1 MLRNDGVAFQS
12 GLYKV
17 KYLKSKCTKILLV
30 SECKS
35 NLGLNM
41 SNAKPKYQ
49 CLWGSFKSNFQS
61 FINSPVSGSP
71 ISLQRAIL
79 NRFEAIHAIERSHS
93 AEEQHVCFS
102 YIYIYTLLY
111 LYRHHLS
118 VLYEFYV
125 VAEVTS
131 FVAPVLKCMQARRIP
146 CNTETHRVQVAT
158 SPETNRFT
166 CMVGC
171 TNKIRH
177 YR

>member
-102 YIYIYTLLY
+102 YIYIYIHFYIYIDTICRYCMNFMLLPRLLVLWHLY
-111 LYRHHLS
+111 LSACKQDVSHVIQKRTASRLRPHLKPTD
-118 VLYEFYV
+118 LL
-125 VAEVTS
+125 AW
-131 FVAPVLKCMQARRIP
+131 
-146 CNTETHRVQVAT
+146 
-158 SPETNRFT
+158 
-166 CMVGC
+166 
-171 TNKIRH
+171 
-177 YR
+177 